1 MIIIYWAHSK
11 LSYAYF
17 VTDVTKLPVLVKEL
31 TFTAEVPVFTAPTTI
46 YTDLNGVL
54 AAIAFVICNKFTA
67 SVLFVPATK
76 SVIFYVFIETFP
88 WASGILFNV
97 VPIAI

>member
-1 MIIIYWAHSK
+1 MITIYWAHSNG
-11 LSYAYF
+11 SYAYF

-31 TFTAEVPVFTAPTTI
+31 TFTPLDDVFVAPTTI

-54 AAIAFVICNKFTA
+54 AAIAFVIYNRFTA
-67 SVLFVPATK
+67 SVLLVPATK

-88 WASGILFNV
+88 
-97 VPIAI
+97 